1 MILGERLDSKH
12 EVHRLGK
19 RLWINFLKLKN
30 VNNYIKDFTIKL
42 SKESRKF
49 KMMQITTPRFRL
61 LGLKLIYPVLLQ
73 LISTLL
79 ANIILQTTPGYMLF

>member
-1 MILGERLDSKH
+1 MILEERLASKL
-12 EVHRLGK
+12 EVHKLGK
-19 RLWINFLKLKN
+19 KLWISFYKLKN

-49 KMMQITTPRFRL
+49 KMMQITSYRFSL
-61 LGLKLIYPVLLQ
+61 LGSKLIYPVLLQ
-73 LISTLL
+73 SISTLL